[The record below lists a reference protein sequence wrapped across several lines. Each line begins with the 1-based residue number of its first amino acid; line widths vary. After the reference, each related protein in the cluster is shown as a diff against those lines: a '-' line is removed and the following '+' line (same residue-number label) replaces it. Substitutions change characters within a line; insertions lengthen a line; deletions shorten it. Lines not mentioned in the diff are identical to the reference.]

1 MLHAGDVMTRP
12 VVTVRPSTPLH
23 EVGALL
29 ADYGYAGLP
38 VVDGEGVLVGFVTS
52 GDILRADRTRDHTA
66 GAVMT
71 APAVAAEVSSDLE
84 AVSRLLIRRGVRS
97 VPVVDDDG
105 RVSGVL
111 SRGDLLRLNESS
123 DYVVAA
129 GVQKA
134 LDGYTGSR
142 RWIAAVRDGDVTV
155 AGFFDDDEERH
166 MATALARMVPGARAV
181 RIGAAPVPRA

>member
-12 VVTVRPSTPLH
+12 VVTARATTPLH

-38 VVDGEGVLVGFVTS
+38 VVDGGGVLLGFVTS

-66 GAVMT
+66 GEVMT
-71 APAVAAEVSSDLE
+71 SPAVAAEVSSDLD
-84 AVSRLLIRRGVRS
+84 AVGRLLVRRGVRS
-97 VPVVDDDG
+97 VPVVDGDG
-105 RVSGVL
+105 RVVGVL
-111 SRGDLLRLNESS
+111 SRGDLLRLNETS

-134 LDGYTGSR
+134 LDDYTGTR

-155 AGFFDDDEERH
+155 AGFFDDDQERH
-166 MATALARMVPGARAV
+166 MAAALARTVPGARAV
-181 RIGAAPVPRA
+181 RIGAAPASRG